1 MPLRLTNIVYSG
13 TIGERIDPK
22 HLADICEQIS
32 YSPKFPSGCHI
43 KGYKHPITLYT
54 SGKFIMPGMKTFEE
68 AEDCYQ
74 WLKDLLR
81 PYLKS
86 PDFSELSIANIVCES
101 QLGYAVNMNRLWLTL
116 TSQDLDVLYELE
128 SFPGMIV
135 RSEKATFNV
144 FSNGR
149 FMILGCRSIEDAEE
163 SDAFFKR
170 VCEEARV

>member
-1 MPLRLTNIVYSG
+1 MSIEIKNIVYSG

-22 HLADICEQIS
+22 VLADKCELIS

-43 KGYKHPITLYT
+43 KGRKNPITLYT
-54 SGKFIMPGMKTFEE
+54 SGKFILPGMKDRDDAEE
-68 AEDCYQ
+68 CYR
-74 WLKDLLR
+74 WLKDILK
-81 PYLKS
+81 PYLES
-86 PDFSELSIANIVCES
+86 PNYSELSIANIVCKS
-101 QLGYAVNMNRLWLTL
+101 DLGYQVNMNRLWLTL

-163 SDAFFKR
+163 SDVFFKK
-170 VCEEARV
+170 VCSDARA